1 MASSIDVIIQCFSVI
16 LFAHL
21 LADFVFQNKWMID
34 QKSKWY
40 ILLMHASIVTVITSI
55 ALGGFVQIALLIGIS
70 HLIIDAAKSAIIT
83 QFKKD
88 NLLTFVIDQ
97 LAHLLVIAIA
107 AIYLA
112 DSWTGGF
119 WHLWLNDMSGPIVL
133 VNGFI
138 IAVIVG
144 NYITALTIKSYTVDL
159 SGQGLPNAGQLIGWL
174 ERMMIFLLLAI
185 DEAEGIAFL
194 IAAKSFLRF
203 EAVKKQE
210 VSEYVL
216 IGTLTS
222 FGWALGVSVLTF
234 ALFERL

>member
-1 MASSIDVIIQCFSVI
+1 MASSNNVIIQCFSFM

-21 LADFVFQNKWMID
+21 MADFVFQNKWMID
-34 QKSKWY
+34 RKSKCY
-40 ILLMHASIVTVITSI
+40 ILLMHASIVTILTSI
-55 ALGGFVQIALLIGIS
+55 ALGGFVQTSLLIGIS
-70 HLIIDAAKSAIIT
+70 HLIIDTAKINIT
-83 QFKKD
+83 TRFKQD

-97 LAHLLVIAIA
+97 VAHMIVIAIA

-119 WHLWLNDMSGPIVL
+119 WHLWLSDIIGPIVL
-133 VNGFI
+133 ANGFI

-159 SGQGLPNAGQLIGWL
+159 SGQGLQNAGQLIGWL
-174 ERMMIFLLLAI
+174 EHMMIFLLLAI

-203 EAVKKQE
+203 EAVKEQE

-222 FGWALGVSVLTF
+222 FGWALSVSVLTF
-234 ALFERL
+234 ALYERL